1 MDWIADNYDKIMI
14 MAKRVCKGSHEWEDV
29 GHYVLSKFLEHPR
42 RDELIEKNEA
52 MKFMSG
58 MMYLSFNSST
68 SPYHT
73 LYRQKGRVHELYDKT
88 TESLE
93 DEPYDT
99 SEDIMH
105 TAATAIIEEMQT
117 DNIDTWYRSTL
128 FLMYVENPNYSELSR
143 TTGIP
148 RTSIS
153 QAVTE
158 CRQYIKQELKKRL

>member
-1 MDWIADNYDKIMI
+1 MT

-42 RDELIEKNEA
+42 MEELIEKGEA

-58 MMYLSFNSST
+58 MMHLSFHSST

-73 LYRQKGRVHELYDKT
+73 LYRQKGRMHELYDKT
-88 TESLE
+88 TDSLE
-93 DEPYDT
+93 DDPYDT
-99 SEDIMH
+99 TEDTMH
-105 TAATAIIEEMQT
+105 TAAQAILEEMQT
-117 DNIDTWYRSTL
+117 DNIESWYRSTL
-128 FLMYVENPNYSELSR
+128 FLMYVEEPNYSELSR
-143 TTGIP
+143 KTGIP

-158 CRQYIKQELKKRL
+158 CREYIKKQLTKRL